1 MVNDIISKLS
11 PKQIQ
16 EVFIQILEFYTKPSF
31 GSVKQREFDIFL
43 FIKLQEI
50 GFFEKNDDIYEIM
63 SKLKIT
69 RSKARNLI
77 YESNLRKLNSNEL
90 DQKLKEVLKNIH
102 FLKSN
107 SYLISIEIENPLLI
121 DHLKAKL
128 KNKGYS
134 SDGSFSPE
142 LVRLNTEAFVAI
154 LEDYIDENS
163 KKSIKTK
170 LVEMGYEKD
179 TSFKGI
185 LGAYFKDI
193 AQKVFGDNAGEL
205 VAEKYITPI
214 LDGAVEIIN

>member
-1 MVNDIISKLS
+1 MANDIINKLS
-11 PKQIQ
+11 SNQIQ
-16 EVFIQILEFYTKPSF
+16 EVFIQILNFYITPSF

-43 FIKLQEI
+43 FSKLQEL

-77 YESNLRKLNSNEL
+77 YESNLRKLNKIKL
-90 DQKLKEVLKNIH
+90 DQKLKEELIKIR

-107 SYLISIEIENPLLI
+107 SYLVGIELENPLLI

-163 KKSIKTK
+163 KKMRLFQNSD
-170 LVEMGYEKD
+170 E
-179 TSFKGI
+179 F
-185 LGAYFKDI
+185 
-193 AQKVFGDNAGEL
+193 
-205 VAEKYITPI
+205 
-214 LDGAVEIIN
+214 